1 MASPTQSETGNVMS
15 QRVQIGL
22 ALGITLAVGMSLLIV
37 TPLFKAFAPSSVRAP
52 FPGAVLVTIAARPAS
67 TGNLVVTRYYQ
78 AAAPFREVAEWYQGK
93 DSLMPLSAVTG
104 PGCFQQSFSRSP
116 TLIPGLVRGSTT
128 EEVTVCSTAGGVTV
142 TSITTT
148 HFPVFVLRGLP

>member
-1 MASPTQSETGNVMS
+1 MASLTRSEMRSVAS
-15 QRVQIGL
+15 QRAQIGL
-22 ALGITLAVGMSLLIV
+22 SLGITLAVGMSLLLIM
-37 TPLFKAFAPSSVRAP
+37 LLLKALVPSPVHAP
-52 FPGAVLVTIAARPAS
+52 FPGAVLVTIAVRPVS
-67 TGNLVVTRYYQ
+67 TGNLTVTRHYQ

-104 PGCFQQSFSRSP
+104 CFQQSFSRSP
-116 TLIPGLVRGSTT
+116 ALIPGLVRGNTT
-128 EEVTVCSTAGGVTV
+128 EETTICSTTGGVTV

>member
-1 MASPTQSETGNVMS
+1 MRSAASQH
-15 QRVQIGL
+15 VQIGL
-22 ALGITLAVGMSLLIV
+22 SLGITLAVGIGLLLV
-37 TPLFKAFAPSSVRAP
+37 APLLKALVPSPVHAP
-52 FPGAVLVTIAARPAS
+52 FPGAVLVAIAVRPAS
-67 TGNLVVTRYYQ
+67 TGGLTVTRHYR

-116 TLIPGLVRGSTT
+116 TLIPGLVRGNTT

-142 TSITTT
+142 TSVTTT

>member
-1 MASPTQSETGNVMS
+1 M
-15 QRVQIGL
+15 
-22 ALGITLAVGMSLLIV
+22 GIISLLLIM
-37 TPLFKAFAPSSVRAP
+37 LLLKALVPSPVHAP
-52 FPGAVLVTIAARPAS
+52 FPGAVLVTIAARPVS
-67 TGNLVVTRYYQ
+67 TGNLTVTRHYQ

-116 TLIPGLVRGSTT
+116 DLIPGLVRGNTT
-128 EEVTVCSTAGGVTV
+128 EEITICSTTSGVTV

-148 HFPVFVLRGLP
+148 RFPVFVLRGLP

>member
-1 MASPTQSETGNVMS
+1 MENVMS

-22 ALGITLAVGMSLLIV
+22 FLGITLAMGISLLLIM
-37 TPLFKAFAPSSVRAP
+37 LLLKALMPSPVRAP
-52 FPGAVLVTIAARPAS
+52 FPGAVLVTTAVRPVS
-67 TGNLVVTRYYQ
+67 MGNLTATRHYQ

-93 DSLMPLSAVTG
+93 DSLMSLSAVTG

-116 TLIPGLVRGSTT
+116 TLIPGVVRGNTT
-128 EEVTVCSTAGGVTV
+128 EEVTLCSTAGGVTV